1 MKNLNNKNNK
11 NPNKVLKWIDQT
23 IEDIEVIREFGLY
36 YQIDF
41 DTAELNQFL
50 LKMKSVIGS
59 DIKKGILQ

>member
-1 MKNLNNKNNK
+1 MKNLNKNNK

>member
-1 MKNLNNKNNK
+1 MKNLNKNNK

-59 DIKKGILQ
+59 DLKKGILQ

>member
-1 MKNLNNKNNK
+1 MKNLNNK